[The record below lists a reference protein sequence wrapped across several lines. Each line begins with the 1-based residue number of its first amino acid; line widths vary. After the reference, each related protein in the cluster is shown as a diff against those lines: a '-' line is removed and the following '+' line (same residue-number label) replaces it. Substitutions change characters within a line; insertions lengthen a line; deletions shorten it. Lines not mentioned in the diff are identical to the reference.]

1 MTDMNDN
8 LRTVLLQGVS
18 ALPVARFIK
27 GNLIDAI
34 KSATNLE
41 DLIAARP
48 ILGQLSGL
56 PGVQVTTEVNT
67 QINNAVNT
75 INIENANNGNSV
87 TISISDTAQIQAT
100 LGTGSV
106 PGGYGNVLTALSNLY
121 NNLAST
127 ISLMGN
133 GASLPNIGSG
143 DIITGLLNAY
153 NEIASIKDRIGTLD
167 IPGGADNII
176 DFITA
181 DAQHLADNV
190 TAVGT
195 ALTTL
200 STQVGGFEVAAAAN
214 FTAVNNQMT
223 ALASLLNITNGTVDL
238 SFLTTISDLQ
248 DTQGNGT
255 IPNNQP
261 DIISSLNDLSQ
272 AIHDVNSTL
281 VGFEDNTLP
290 IVINNYIGNYNTSTV
305 QPGFLALQTQVNTQV
320 FDASQIGNL
329 DTSKITTGN
338 FDASRINPGITNDQ
352 VVGLDASKLSWVG
365 STVPGSNVDLTS
377 VTSILPSSKIGII
390 TAPQA
395 VDASAVNWYNAGSN
409 IVPGS
414 QVDLTSYKGENTLDA
429 SVIKWEAAGVSVVP
443 GSLLDFTTAK
453 VANTLD
459 ASVIKWSAAGDSI
472 VPGSLL
478 DLTSYKGEN
487 TLDASVIKWE
497 AAGDSIVPG
506 SLINLTS
513 YKGENTLDAS
523 VIKWEAAGDSIVP
536 GSLLDLTSYKGENT
550 LDASVIKWSAAGDS
564 VIPGSLLDL
573 TTAKVE
579 NTLDASVINWGN
591 AGDTT
596 VPAAQVNGVL
606 AVGNI
611 PDISANYA
619 TKTNLDALQNQVNN
633 LDNAVLDGQVSALQT
648 NLATLQTQVNN
659 LDNAVLDG
667 QVSAL
672 QTNLA
677 TLQTQVN
684 NLDNAVLDREVSA
697 LQTNLATLQTQVNNL
712 DNAVLDGQVST
723 LQTNLATLQT
733 QVNNLDNAVLDG
745 QVSTLQT
752 NLATLQT
759 QVNTQVFDAS
769 KITTGNFDASRI
781 NNGITSDQVVS
792 LDSTKINGV
801 LNLSSIPIMD
811 ASHIPDMSARYATQD
826 NLSALQNQVN
836 TQVFDASQIGLLDS
850 SKINTGSLDVDRI
863 PDLSFKYVPKD
874 SISGLVPIN
883 LIPGTIPNTTF
894 VNYAGLDNN
903 FKIAV
908 SAVPDLPTNALSN
921 YAALY
926 GGYILSQVVPDL
938 SSKYIPKDNV
948 TGLVPLSLIPGN
960 IPNTTLAYYAGLD
973 DNFQIA
979 LSAIPTIPANV
990 LTNYASL
997 DASGFVP
1004 VSSIPNLPNYILTN
1018 YAALSAQGKVDASVI
1033 PDVSNSTFTRYAGLD
1048 DQYQIAQSAVPDIDA
1063 GVLTHY
1069 ASLDASGLI
1078 SQAVIPDL
1086 PGNFFTNY
1094 ASVDSNGFVSTSVIP
1109 DVSNTTF
1116 SRYAGLDDNGEISLN
1131 VIPDLDA
1138 VMITSG
1144 VFDASQIPRLDAS
1157 IINNYGSRFNINQIP
1172 LIDASFIRGD
1182 GTKLNTTIIPNMDAS
1197 TIQGGTGNTLPA
1209 SAMPVIYSSGSAQT
1223 VYANPGFA
1231 SVVTAQ
1237 DGSTFGI
1244 AAIISHC
1251 SKYIY
1256 THTGIMNFCTG
1267 TDIGTCVDMSNN
1279 DLSATCIG
1287 LAMGSLS
1294 DHLV

>member
-506 SLINLTS
+506 SL
-513 YKGENTLDAS
+513 
-523 VIKWEAAGDSIVP
+523 
-536 GSLLDLTSYKGENT
+536 LDLTSYKGENT

-659 LDNAVLDG
+659 LDNAVLD
-667 QVSAL
+667 
-672 QTNLA
+672 
-677 TLQTQVN
+677 
-684 NLDNAVLDREVSA
+684 REVSA
-697 LQTNLATLQTQVNNL
+697 
-712 DNAVLDGQVST
+712 